1 MIEPMAQANKQRR
14 PDWAALVIAAGLFVL
29 ALVIAWDAS
38 RLGSGGTYARI
49 GPQTIPYVIA
59 LCLGGLAVWTVI
71 AAYRNDFPEREPQEL
86 APVLWI
92 VGGLVAQMALIKF
105 TGFSI
110 ATGILFAMTARA
122 FGARRLWFTIP
133 VGILLSGLVWLIFA
147 RALSLTLPTGPL
159 ELALTGVVQTL
170 VQVVTLVVTGILGFF
185 RSFA

>member
-1 MIEPMAQANKQRR
+1 MIEPMAQTNKQRR
-14 PDWAALVIAAGLFVL
+14 PDWAALIIAAGLLSL
-29 ALVIAWDAS
+29 ALLVAWDAS
-38 RLGSGGTYARI
+38 RLGAGGAYARI

-59 LCLGGLAVWTVI
+59 ICLAGLSLWTVV
-71 AAYRNDFPEREPQEL
+71 AAYRHDFPEREPQDI

-110 ATGILFAMTARA
+110 ATGILFGMTARG

-133 VGILLSGLVWLIFA
+133 AGILIAGVVWLIFA
-147 RALSLTLPTGPL
+147 RGLSLSLPAGPL
-159 ELALTGVVQTL
+159 EVALTGITQTL
-170 VQVVTLVVTGILGFF
+170 VQFVTLVVTNILGFF